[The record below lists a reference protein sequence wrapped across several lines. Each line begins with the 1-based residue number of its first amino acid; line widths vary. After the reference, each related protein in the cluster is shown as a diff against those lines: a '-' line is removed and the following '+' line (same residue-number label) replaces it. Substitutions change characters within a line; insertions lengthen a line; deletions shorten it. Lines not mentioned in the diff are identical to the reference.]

1 MNGHFH
7 AAHTG
12 AVGGVVDPVLQMMLI
27 PALMMQPCRAVALFA
42 AFTSAGCFIQ
52 IPLAGGIPIVIQDMM
67 AMLSG
72 LILGPI
78 YGTLSV
84 FIFLVLGSI
93 GLPVFSGKGG
103 FDKILNGPTGGFLI
117 GYMIAAL
124 AGGLIVH
131 FFVKNPYKTIAQ
143 DSETPETTG
152 TTTEFSAKTN
162 ILNWIFFALAA
173 ITATVICFAF
183 GIASVAAVQNIE
195 VDGIKFAIPD
205 GYTED
210 MSMAKNGEVDENG
223 FKTFDHT
230 YFDSNYNML
239 SVTVFYDG
247 GSVDFNSLKEPS
259 EVEKTIKGHKGWFEF
274 DKESE
279 LYFFTYVDNDKI
291 VMITAEDEGLFEKV
305 IV

>member
-1 MNGHFH
+1 MNRSNSLGK
-7 AAHTG
+7 
-12 AVGGVVDPVLQMMLI
+12 
-27 PALMMQPCRAVALFA
+27 RAILVALFA

-124 AGGLIVH
+124 AGGLIVR

-143 DSETPETTG
+143 DSETPETNG

-162 ILNWIFFALAA
+162 ILNWIFFTFAA

-183 GIASVAAVQNIE
+183 GIA
-195 VDGIKFAIPD
+195 GFHRIKPDLEIRQVLNYVLIPFIP
-205 GYTED
+205 GNVIKIFIMTPL
-210 MSMAKNGEVDENG
+210 AKKIHPIV
-223 FKTFDHT
+223 K
-230 YFDSNYNML
+230 NYL
-239 SVTVFYDG
+239 
-247 GSVDFNSLKEPS
+247 
-259 EVEKTIKGHKGWFEF
+259 
-274 DKESE
+274 
-279 LYFFTYVDNDKI
+279 
-291 VMITAEDEGLFEKV
+291 A
-305 IV
+305 